1 LSHIRKEAIKR
12 IINKLPVQKD
22 FYIEV
27 NSQQRNHDEE
37 RICGDVFLYKYI
49 NEEDRVI
56 AVLSD
61 GMGHGVKANILATLT
76 ATMALNF
83 TREHKEVDRIAEIIM
98 NTLPVCSERKIS
110 YSTFTIVDIESS
122 GKANILEYDNP
133 STIILRSNQEFDPT
147 WKKVVLDKGKN
158 SGKVLR
164 TCTFKPGKEDR
175 IIFCSDG
182 VSQSGMGSESFPF
195 GWERDNI
202 ASYAASLV
210 TGESSISAV
219 SLAGKIVTMAHKN
232 DAYKAKDDIS
242 CAVIY
247 FREPRKLLICT
258 GPPYE
263 KEKDRELGVKVKNC
277 TGKVILCG
285 GTTADIV
292 ARELDRTIVDELIFE
307 DPELPPESF
316 LEGID
321 LVTEGILT
329 LQKVNEILKTYN
341 NSVRLGKG
349 PADKIVR
356 LIMESDEIHFI
367 IGTRIN
373 IAHQDPTLPVDLEIR
388 RTVVK
393 RIARL
398 LEDKW
403 LKKVT
408 FEYI

>member
-1 LSHIRKEAIKR
+1 MR
-12 IINKLPVQKD
+12 KD

-27 NSQQRNHDEE
+27 NSLQKNYDGE
-37 RICGDVFLYKYI
+37 RICGDVFLYRYI
-49 NEEDRVI
+49 KEEGRVI

-76 ATMALNF
+76 STMALNF
-83 TREHKEVDRIAEIIM
+83 TQEHKEVDRIAEIIM

-110 YSTFTIVDIESS
+110 YSTFSILDIESR
-122 GKANILEYDNP
+122 GRVNILEYDNP
-133 STIILRSNQEFDPT
+133 RTIILRGNSIFDPAWT
-147 WKKVVLDKGKN
+147 KVVLKKGKHT
-158 SGKVLR
+158 GKVLSN
-164 TCTFKPGKEDR
+164 CTFIPAKEDR
-175 IIFCSDG
+175 IILCSDG
-182 VSQSGMGSESFPF
+182 VSQSGMGTEDLPF
-195 GWERDNI
+195 GWETENI
-202 ASYAASLV
+202 ATYAAQLV
-210 TGESSISAV
+210 SGDPSISASV
-219 SLAGKIVTMAHKN
+219 LAGKIVTMAHKN
-232 DAYKAKDDIS
+232 DSYKARDDIS
-242 CAVIY
+242 CATIY

-263 KEKDRELGVKVKNC
+263 KEKDKELAAKVKAYQ
-277 TGKVILCG
+277 GKVILCG

-292 ARELDRTIVDELIFE
+292 ARELNRVVVDELIFE

-329 LQKVNEILKTYN
+329 LQKVSEILKTYK

-356 LIMESDEIHFI
+356 LVMECDEIHFI

-373 IAHQDPTLPVDLEIR
+373 IAHQDPNLPVDLEIR
-388 RTVVK
+388 RTVIK

-398 LEDKW
+398 LEEKW
-403 LKKVT
+403 LKKIS

>member
-1 LSHIRKEAIKR
+1 MNR
-12 IINKLPVQKD
+12 N
-22 FYIEV
+22 FFIEV
-27 NSQQRNHDEE
+27 NSLQRNHDGE
-37 RICGDVFLYKYI
+37 RISGDVFLYRYLK
-49 NEEDRVI
+49 EENRVI

-76 ATMALNF
+76 ATMAINF
-83 TREHKEVDRIAEIIM
+83 TREHKDVDRIADIIM

-110 YSTFTIVDIESS
+110 YSTFTIVDID
-122 GKANILEYDNP
+122 GNGHVTLLEYDNP
-133 STIILRSNQEFDPT
+133 QTIVLRGNRIFDPE
-147 WKKVVLDKGKN
+147 WEKVILEKGKHA
-158 SGKVLR
+158 GKVLK
-164 TCTFKPGKEDR
+164 TCTFVPEKEDR

-182 VSQSGMGSESFPF
+182 VSQSGMGSDLYPF

-202 ASYAASLV
+202 AHYAGSLV
-210 TGESSISAV
+210 SGEASISAMT
-219 SLAGKIVTMAHKN
+219 LAGKIVTMAHKN
-232 DAYKAKDDIS
+232 DSYKARDDIS
-242 CAVIY
+242 CAVVY

-263 KEKDRELGVKVKNC
+263 KEKDKELAIRIEGYN
-277 TGKVILCG
+277 GKVILSG

-292 ARELDRTIVDELIFE
+292 ARELGRAIIDELVFE

-316 LEGID
+316 MEGID

-356 LIMESDEIHFI
+356 MIMESDEIHFI

-373 IAHQDPTLPVDLEIR
+373 IAHQDPNLPVDLEIR

-398 LEDKW
+398 LEEKW

>member
-1 LSHIRKEAIKR
+1 MS
-12 IINKLPVQKD
+12 KD
-22 FYIEV
+22 FFIEV
-27 NSQQRNHDEE
+27 NSQQRNHDGE
-37 RICGDVFLYKYI
+37 RICGDVFLYRYI
-49 NEEDRVI
+49 KEEDRVI

-61 GMGHGVKANILATLT
+61 GMGSGVKANMLATLT
-76 ATMALNF
+76 ATMAINF

-110 YSTFTIVDIESS
+110 YSTFTIIDIESS
-122 GKANILEYDNP
+122 GRANILEYDNP
-133 STIILRSNQEFDPT
+133 SVIILRGNQIFDPS
-147 WKKVVLDKGKN
+147 WKKVTLDKGKN
-158 SGKVLR
+158 AGKVLR
-164 TCTFKPGKEDR
+164 TCSFIPEKEDR
-175 IIFCSDG
+175 ILFCSDG
-182 VSQSGMGSESFPF
+182 VSQSGMGSDQYPF
-195 GWERDNI
+195 GWGRDEV
-202 ASYAASLV
+202 ATYSSSLV
-210 TGESSISAV
+210 SNEASISADML
-219 SLAGKIVTMAHKN
+219 SGKVVTMAHKN
-232 DAYKAKDDIS
+232 DNYKAKDDIS

-247 FREPRKLLICT
+247 FRDPRKLLICT

-263 KEKDRELGVKVKNC
+263 KEKDKELALKVKEY

-292 ARELDRTIVDELIFE
+292 ARQLNKTIIDELIFE

-316 LEGID
+316 IDGID

-329 LQKVNEILKTYN
+329 LQKVNEILKTFN

-349 PADKIVR
+349 PADKIVK
-356 LIMESDEIHFI
+356 LVMESDEIHFI

-373 IAHQDPTLPVDLEIR
+373 IAHQDPNLPVDLEIR

-398 LEDKW
+398 LEEKW
-403 LKKVT
+403 LKKVS

>member
-1 LSHIRKEAIKR
+1 M
-12 IINKLPVQKD
+12 
-22 FYIEV
+22 
-27 NSQQRNHDEE
+27 NSQQRNHDGE
-37 RICGDVFLYKYI
+37 RICGDVFLYRYI
-49 NEEDRVI
+49 KEEDRVI
-56 AVLSD
+56 SVLSD
-61 GMGHGVKANILATLT
+61 GMGHGVKANVLATLT
-76 ATMALNF
+76 ATMAINF

-98 NTLPVCSERKIS
+98 NTLPICSERKIS

-122 GKANILEYDNP
+122 GRANILEYDNP
-133 STIILRSNQEFDPT
+133 STIILRGKENFDPS
-147 WKKVVLDKGKN
+147 WKKVTLEKGMN
-158 SGKVLR
+158 AGKVLR
-164 TCTFKPGKEDR
+164 TCTFTPAKEDR

-182 VSQSGMGSESFPF
+182 VAQSGMGSEQYPF
-195 GWERDNI
+195 GWGRDQV

-210 TGESSISAV
+210 QSEASISAMML
-219 SLAGKIVTMAHKN
+219 SGKIVTMAHKN
-232 DAYKAKDDIS
+232 DAYKARDDIS
-242 CAVIY
+242 CATIY

-263 KEKDRELGVKVKNC
+263 KEKDSDLALKVKEF

-292 ARELDRTIVDELIFE
+292 ARELNKGIIDELIFE

-316 LEGID
+316 IEGID

-329 LQKVNEILKTYN
+329 LQKVNEILKSYN
-341 NSVRLGKG
+341 NSVKLGKG
-349 PADKIVR
+349 PADKIVK
-356 LIMESDEIHFI
+356 LIMECDEIHFI

-373 IAHQDPTLPVDLEIR
+373 IAHQDPNLPVDLEIR

-398 LEDKW
+398 LEEKW
-403 LKKVT
+403 LKKVS

>member
-1 LSHIRKEAIKR
+1 LTT
-12 IINKLPVQKD
+12 D

-27 NSQQRNHDEE
+27 NSQQRNYDGEK
-37 RICGDVFLYKYI
+37 ICGDVFLYRYI
-49 NEEDRVI
+49 KEEDRVI

-98 NTLPVCSERKIS
+98 NTLPVCSDRKIS

-122 GKANILEYDNP
+122 GKTNILEYDNP
-133 STIILRSNQEFDPT
+133 STIVLRGNRVFDPS
-147 WKKVVLDKGKN
+147 WKKVVLNKGKN
-158 SGKVLR
+158 AGKVLR
-164 TCTFKPGKEDR
+164 TCTFTPSKEDR
-175 IIFCSDG
+175 IVFCSDG
-182 VSQSGMGSESFPF
+182 VSQSGMGGEVYPF
-195 GWERDNI
+195 GWGREDI
-202 ASYAASLV
+202 ATYASTLV
-210 TGESSISAV
+210 SSESSISAIML
-219 SLAGKIVTMAHKN
+219 SGKIVTMAHKN
-232 DAYKAKDDIS
+232 DNYKAKDDIS
-242 CAVIY
+242 CATIY

-263 KEKDRELGVKVKNC
+263 KEKDGNLATKVQEYV
-277 TGKVILCG
+277 GKVILCG

-292 ARELDRTIVDELIFE
+292 ARQLNKTIVDELVFE
-307 DPELPPESF
+307 DPELPPESYID
-316 LEGID
+316 GID

-329 LQKVNEILKTYN
+329 LQKVNEILKSYN
-341 NSVRLGKG
+341 NSTRLAKG
-349 PADKIVR
+349 PADKIVK

-373 IAHQDPTLPVDLEIR
+373 IAHQDPNLPVDLEIR

-398 LEDKW
+398 LEEKW
-403 LKKVT
+403 LKKVS

>member
-1 LSHIRKEAIKR
+1 MSR
-12 IINKLPVQKD
+12 D

-27 NSQQRNHDEE
+27 NSQQRNHDGE
-37 RICGDVFLYKYI
+37 RICGDVFLYRYI
-49 NEEDRVI
+49 KEEDRVI

-122 GKANILEYDNP
+122 GRANVLEYDNP
-133 STIILRSNQEFDPT
+133 STIILRGAEILDPS
-147 WKKVVLDKGKN
+147 WKKVTLDKGKN
-158 SGKVLR
+158 AGKVLKY
-164 TCTFKPGKEDR
+164 CSFIPAKEDR

-182 VSQSGMGSESFPF
+182 VAQSGMGSEAFPF
-195 GWERDNI
+195 GWGRDEI
-202 ASYAASLV
+202 ASYASSLV
-210 TGESSISAV
+210 HSESSISAIML
-219 SLAGKIVTMAHKN
+219 SAKIVTMAHKN

-242 CAVIY
+242 CATIY

-263 KEKDRELGVKVKNC
+263 KDKDRDLALKVKEY

-292 ARELDRTIVDELIFE
+292 ARELNKAIIDELIFE

-316 LEGID
+316 IEGID

-329 LQKVNEILKTYN
+329 LQKVNEILKSYN
-341 NSVRLGKG
+341 NSIKLGKG
-349 PADKIVR
+349 PADKIVK
-356 LIMESDEIHFI
+356 LIMDSDEIHFI

-373 IAHQDPTLPVDLEIR
+373 VAHQDPSLPVDLEIR

-398 LEDKW
+398 LEEKW
-403 LKKVT
+403 LKKVSS
-408 FEYI
+408 EYI

>member
-1 LSHIRKEAIKR
+1 MTT
-12 IINKLPVQKD
+12 D

-27 NSQQRNHDEE
+27 NSQQKNHDGE
-37 RICGDVFLYKYI
+37 RICGDVFLYRYI
-49 NEEDRVI
+49 KEEDRVI

-61 GMGHGVKANILATLT
+61 GMGSGVKANILATLT
-76 ATMALNF
+76 ATMAINF

-122 GKANILEYDNP
+122 GRANILEYDNP
-133 STIILRSNQEFDPT
+133 STIILRGKEIYDPI

-158 SGKVLR
+158 AGKVLKS
-164 TCTFKPGKEDR
+164 CSFIPEKEDR

-182 VSQSGMGSESFPF
+182 VAQSGMGGEEYPF
-195 GWERDNI
+195 GWGREDVATY
-202 ASYAASLV
+202 ASSLV
-210 TGESSISAV
+210 KSEVSISAIML
-219 SLAGKIVTMAHKN
+219 SGKIVTKAHKN
-232 DAYKAKDDIS
+232 DIYKAKDDIS
-242 CAVIY
+242 CATIY
-247 FREPRKLLICT
+247 FREPRKLMICT

-263 KEKDRELGVKVKNC
+263 NDKDKDLASKVKNYM
-277 TGKVILCG
+277 GKVIISG

-292 ARELDRTIVDELIFE
+292 ARELNKSIIDELIFE

-316 LEGID
+316 IDGID

-329 LQKVNEILKTYN
+329 LQKVNEILKSYN

-349 PADKIVR
+349 PADKIVK

-367 IGTRIN
+367 IGTKIN
-373 IAHQDPTLPVDLEIR
+373 VAHQDPNLPVDLEIR

-398 LEDKW
+398 LEEKW
-403 LKKVT
+403 LKKVS

>member
-1 LSHIRKEAIKR
+1 
-12 IINKLPVQKD
+12 
-22 FYIEV
+22 
-27 NSQQRNHDEE
+27 
-37 RICGDVFLYKYI
+37 
-49 NEEDRVI
+49 
-56 AVLSD
+56 
-61 GMGHGVKANILATLT
+61 
-76 ATMALNF
+76 
-83 TREHKEVDRIAEIIM
+83 M
-98 NTLPVCSERKIS
+98 NTLPVCSDRKIS
-110 YSTFTIVDIESS
+110 YSTFTIVDIDSS

-133 STIILRSNQEFDPT
+133 STIILKGNKELDVQ

-158 SGKVLR
+158 AGKVLR
-164 TCTFKPGKEDR
+164 SCTFVPQKEDR
-175 IIFCSDG
+175 IVFCTDG

-202 ASYAASLV
+202 AYYASQLV
-210 TGESSISAV
+210 TSESSISAV
-219 SLAGKIVTMAHKN
+219 VLAGKIVTMAHKN
-232 DAYKAKDDIS
+232 DGYKAKDDIS

-247 FREPRKLLICT
+247 FREPRKLMICT
-258 GPPYE
+258 GPPFE
-263 KEKDRELGVKVKNC
+263 KEKDKELALKIGGYE
-277 TGKVILCG
+277 GKVILCG

-292 ARELDRTIVDELIFE
+292 ARELNRTIVDELIFE

-329 LQKVNEILKTYN
+329 LQKVNEILKTFN

-349 PADKIVR
+349 PADKIVKM
-356 LIMESDEIHFI
+356 LMESDEIHFI

-373 IAHQDPTLPVDLEIR
+373 IAHQDPTLPVELEIR

-398 LEDKW
+398 LEEKW
-403 LKKVT
+403 LKQVT